1 MKKIILLGLVSF
13 LLATAWLFPLSIAK
27 PYFEKMVNTLK
38 LNNVSGTVWQGE
50 AQHFSIQ
57 NTNLGKVNWN
67 VQPLQS
73 LLSLSLKSSFKIK
86 SPDLSA
92 HGIVAI
98 TPAKTLVLSNTFF
111 DLDAKYINTLQNKTV
126 LSGDIRGSIR
136 HAKLDQQRNLPEVDA
151 LINWQGGAMQLPIK
165 LEPGDYHA
173 VITPESDKLNIK
185 LSSSEAPLE
194 LNGNIVLNK
203 EWQYDA
209 NIIAKAQK
217 PSLRAM
223 LNLAGKPQSDGSAL
237 IKQKGDLK
245 PFIK

>member
-1 MKKIILLGLVSF
+1 MKKIIFLGLVSF
-13 LLATAWLFPLSIAK
+13 LLATIWQLPLSIAK
-27 PYFEKMVNTLK
+27 PYVEKMVNTLK
-38 LNNVSGTVWQGE
+38 LDKVSGTVWQGKV
-50 AQHFSIQ
+50 QHFSIQ

-73 LLSLSLKSSFKIK
+73 ILSLSLKSSFKIK

-92 HGIVAI
+92 QGIVAI
-98 TPAKTLVLSNTFF
+98 TPTKTLILNNTVF
-111 DLDAKYINTLQNKTV
+111 DLDANYINTLQNKTV
-126 LSGDIRGSIR
+126 LAGDIRGSIKY
-136 HAKLDQQRNLPEVDA
+136 AKLDQQRNLPEVDA

-185 LSSSEAPLE
+185 LTSSEAPLE

-209 NIIAKAQK
+209 NITAKAQK
-217 PSLRAM
+217 PGLRAM
-223 LNLAGKPQSDGSAL
+223 LNIAGKAQNDGSAL